1 MTVRSRTLVP
11 AILAVIAAVALAVVG
26 CAAEDPA
33 PDDPEAPVTEPVPE
47 TPEPDDE
54 PAEPDPDVADEPDAP
69 DEPDEPADPAEADE
83 PEADDAATADLR
95 IAMTRVADVAEYVEP
110 VTVTVELDD
119 AAQAQDPAVLD
130 RLTIEQLFTHLP
142 DDPALTTSVPE
153 GVTVLDVRRD
163 GSTLIVDVDAGVLDT
178 SGGSAQELAFAEQFA
193 HTAAGLDDVEVAQLT
208 VEGEPIVELWGHL
221 DWSQPIEP
229 DPFALSPITIESPV
243 HDAQLPA
250 GEVELAGQATV
261 FEATFE
267 LTVTGPDE
275 QVVLDSFVTASQGGP
290 GRGTWTQTVTLD
302 EPGDYEIEAREID
315 VSDGEGRPPF
325 TTVRTLQVTG

>member
-1 MTVRSRTLVP
+1 MTARSRTLVT
-11 AILAVIAAVALAVVG
+11 ATLAVLVALAVMLVG
-26 CAAEDPA
+26 CGAEDEGPGD
-33 PDDPEAPVTEPVPE
+33 PDEPVTEPLPE
-47 TPEPDDE
+47 TPDPEDEPAAPEPDVDDE
-54 PAEPDPDVADEPDAP
+54 VDEPEDVEDPAEPDAP
-69 DEPDEPADPAEADE
+69 E

-243 HDAQLPA
+243 HGAQLPP
-250 GEVELAGQATV
+250 GEVELSGQATV
-261 FEATFE
+261 FEATFD
-267 LTVTGPDE
+267 LTVTGPDG
-275 QVVLDSFVTASQGGP
+275 QVVLDTFVTASEGGP